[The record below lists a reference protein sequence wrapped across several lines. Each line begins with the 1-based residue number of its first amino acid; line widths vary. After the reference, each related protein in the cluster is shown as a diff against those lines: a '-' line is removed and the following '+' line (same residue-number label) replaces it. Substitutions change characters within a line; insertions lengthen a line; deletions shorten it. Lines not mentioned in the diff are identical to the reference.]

1 MDMEDWECIPPL
13 VDGKRYSFTDVYC
26 KQGLWSISS
35 SMIAKIGR
43 TRDVDI
49 TLGTEYDGTPFVV
62 CYLTTYPFQLLKV
75 SDSTSDANPGD
86 TNIALIIV
94 IVVVILLLFGS
105 KRIPELA
112 RSLGRASYEFKKAKN
127 DISRESR
134 ELLAEAE
141 KQAEAEDQ
149 SREKVPTRDD
159 SESKNA

>member
-1 MDMEDWECIPPL
+1 M
-13 VDGKRYSFTDVYC
+13 
-26 KQGLWSISS
+26 
-35 SMIAKIGR
+35 
-43 TRDVDI
+43 
-49 TLGTEYDGTPFVV
+49 LGTSE
-62 CYLTTYPFQLLKV
+62 
-75 SDSTSDANPGD
+75 
-86 TNIALIIV
+86 IIV

-112 RSLGRASYEFKKAKN
+112 RSLGRASYEFKTAKN

-149 SREKVPTRDD
+149 SREKVSTRDD